1 VASAVLSC
9 AVLLPAER
17 KRKRNKNAQQHST
30 GTETETTQATQ
41 GRNGTKRRKE
51 GTKQDERPTAGRIP
65 TGRKP
70 EKEGEMCLPP
80 PSFLPS
86 LLPVFRP
93 FPVCLR
99 ATIKTIFPPL
109 RYVYAH
115 FEKKVKKYL

>member
-1 VASAVLSC
+1 VLSFPF
-9 AVLLPAER
+9 LPLAER
-17 KRKRNKNAQQHST
+17 KRNANEKAQQHST

-70 EKEGEMCLPP
+70 EQEGGKCTFLL